1 MTKKDIVRLVS
12 EKTELSQQQV
22 KEIVQLTLES
32 IIHVL
37 VRDGRIELRN
47 FGVFKVK
54 ERVARNARNPRTGEE
69 VLVPKHETVAF
80 KPGKLMTSRVQSE
93 RRRKTSSKKGI
104 AKKAGQTAAAP
115 KSNAQSTSTA
125 TKKGN
130 KSSKPSKK

>member
-47 FGVFKVK
+47 FGVFNVK

-69 VLVPKHETVAF
+69 VHVPKHETVAF
-80 KPGKLMTSRVQSE
+80 KPGKLMTSKVQSE
-93 RRRKTSSKKGI
+93 RRRKAAKKGTAKKTTKATVAPKTTAQT
-104 AKKAGQTAAAP
+104 AKKAAKKESKAP
-115 KSNAQSTSTA
+115 KSN
-125 TKKGN
+125 KK
-130 KSSKPSKK
+130 